1 MSDYNLYEIDQMDGH
16 SFEYFCADVLNRNGF
31 SNVTVTKGSGDYGI
45 DILAERNGQSFAIQ
59 CKRYNGRI
67 GNKAVQEALSGCVYY
82 GYDIPVVLTNS
93 YFTEQAKETARRTN
107 VELWDRET
115 LMSFISTAY
124 PSNAAFKYS
133 SRQASKSNP
142 KTSSSNPGCGK
153 TILGL
158 IIVVIFFSVIS
169 SLFKSCFGSKTEEPE
184 NTSSISS
191 VQNTTASVDESTN
204 QSNTTFD
211 TPEASTKP
219 VEETPFISRT
229 VEENNVVY
237 EISGDNA
244 TVLGLADSGT
254 TLTHIEVLGEI
265 EGTPVTSIADEAFN
279 WCENL
284 EEINLP
290 GSITSIGKWAFR
302 ECTSLKHIT
311 IPNGVTAIES
321 TTFSDC
327 RSLTYIDLPE
337 GLTSIG
343 YDAFWN
349 CGFSEIELPTS
360 LESIDSSA
368 FYVSWKGHFTNDD
381 STYIN
386 EKNYIEEKGINS
398 VFLRAKDDEGTVA
411 NVLNDINKADC
422 SDFIF
427 LTLEYTDHNGHG
439 SGFSLQNPKY
449 VNGFFSA
456 DKQGFE
462 FINAI
467 KSRAT
472 YDTEDWL
479 ILITSDHG
487 GINKKHGGD
496 SFEERMT
503 FIVSNKDI

>member
-368 FYVSWKGHFTNDD
+368 FCACGNLISIT
-381 STYIN
+381 IP
-386 EKNYIEEKGINS
+386 
-398 VFLRAKDDEGTVA
+398 EGTVS
-411 NVLNDINKADC
+411 IGKAAFKFCD
-422 SDFIF
+422 SLRSIS
-427 LTLEYTDHNGHG
+427 LPSTLEEIGNNCFWGCT
-439 SGFSLQNPKY
+439 SLTSITIPENVTELKALTFANDDALQTIYIPEGCKIPGGEY
-449 VNGFFSA
+449 PFSA
-456 DKQGFE
+456 CNLNLQ
-462 FINAI
+462 II
-467 KSRAT
+467 R
-472 YDTEDWL
+472 Y
-479 ILITSDHG
+479 
-487 GINKKHGGD
+487 
-496 SFEERMT
+496 
-503 FIVSNKDI
+503 